1 MKDIIQAFQKL
12 FPWVA
17 ELPLAPKLVISLIG
31 VALAMRF
38 LKLIWWESPQLLPW
52 GAELELPLAYL
63 LLSLLVVALVTLFLM
78 LIWVTTERDS

>member
-1 MKDIIQAFQKL
+1 VRGRKADYGGRQGVEMKDIIQAFQKL

-17 ELPLAPKLVISLIG
+17 
-31 VALAMRF
+31 
-38 LKLIWWESPQLLPW
+38 
-52 GAELELPLAYL
+52 ELPLAYL